1 MTIFTSIRYLHIVPQ
16 LVREPD
22 RSVGRSEDPF
32 GDGYLN
38 YKKTIMILKK
48 AYAREIQAHLA
59 YIKFSRK
66 ALEEGYPNIA
76 YLFQSFAVAESI
88 HARNFINVLVSLGNR
103 PDSPAEK
110 FKVLSTRENLCQ
122 AIDFELQEIHTYYPE
137 HIRVIKKEEHW
148 NSISSVAHALAS
160 EKQHE
165 KMLQK
170 MKSGTGILWGML
182 KHKIEEEDVDLF
194 ICQVCGSTLTSLPDI
209 CPICGKPKSF
219 YEKISRHL

>member
-1 MTIFTSIRYLHIVPQ
+1 MDKDRRVFIKNMALVGGGILFLLSPTKIFGKELGKQSTSIERL
-16 LVREPD
+16 
-22 RSVGRSEDPF
+22 

-110 FKVLSTRENLCQ
+110 FKVLSTRENLCRQ
-122 AIDFELQEIHTYYPE
+122 
-137 HIRVIKKEEHW
+137 
-148 NSISSVAHALAS
+148 
-160 EKQHE
+160 
-165 KMLQK
+165 
-170 MKSGTGILWGML
+170 
-182 KHKIEEEDVDLF
+182 
-194 ICQVCGSTLTSLPDI
+194 
-209 CPICGKPKSF
+209 
-219 YEKISRHL
+219 